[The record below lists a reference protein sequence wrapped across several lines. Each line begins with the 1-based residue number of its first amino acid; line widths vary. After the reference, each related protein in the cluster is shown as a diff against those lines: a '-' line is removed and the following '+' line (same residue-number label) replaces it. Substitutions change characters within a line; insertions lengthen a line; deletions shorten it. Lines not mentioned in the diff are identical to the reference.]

1 MRKVILLNASA
12 GSAAGAAALRNA
24 LRTRPDFVLL
34 EPLDPADTAHLAS
47 QAVHAGCDLLLVAGG
62 DGTIHAVVNAL
73 APEVDRVCLGVL
85 PLGTGNDLCRTLAV
99 PNDPIEA
106 LAAVEWGTERRL
118 DLVEAHTAHGVYTIV
133 NVASGGFSGQV
144 HEVLTP
150 ELKAGWGPLSPD
162 LARRAAGALTELH
175 GYATRIRIDEG
186 PVETHEVINVIVANG
201 RYAAHG
207 WRVASLANPEDGL
220 LDVVLVLNSNLFDLT
235 DLATRL
241 LTGDY
246 LDSVFGGSTGA
257 STADGGGNCASA
269 CGSALDGELTTNE
282 PITFS
287 VRPRALRILVG
298 PEYLAD
304 PTTI

>member
-99 PNDPIEA
+99 PNDPIAA

-118 DLVEAHTAHGVYTIV
+118 DLIEAHTAHGVYTIV

-150 ELKAGWGPLSPD
+150 ELKAGWGPLAY
-162 LARRAAGALTELH
+162 LRGAAGALTELH

-207 WRVASLANPEDGL
+207 WRVASPANPEDGL

-246 LDSVFGGSTGA
+246 LDSVSVVHRQAQRVEVAAQPGMWFS
-257 STADGGGNCASA
+257 
-269 CGSALDGELTTNE
+269 LDGELTTNE
-282 PITFS
+282 SITFS